1 MTLDCDVIAGLDPAI
16 HLHAKK
22 MDPRVKPA
30 GDEYSEPQTRDA
42 DQPVQP
48 ETDMTKN
55 STSRAD
61 VDQTRV
67 FFMCCAALS
76 LAIGLL
82 VQATAAHA
90 ENEDR
95 VKAGVTTWRN
105 SGCADCHG
113 AFADGEKQRDES
125 PTGANLRTARL
136 DGAALKQ
143 TISCGRPGTGMPA
156 FDEGAYKVRACN
168 GQALGPPPSDLYPA
182 PRTLTPDEI
191 DAVVTYLQAR
201 IVGKGRT
208 ITKQEC
214 LYYYA
219 DQPDWCDD
227 YK

>member
-1 MTLDCDVIAGLDPAI
+1 MEN
-16 HLHAKK
+16 AK
-22 MDPRVKPA
+22 
-30 GDEYSEPQTRDA
+30 PQTRDA

-61 VDQTRV
+61 VDHARV

-82 VQATAAHA
+82 VQATAALA
-90 ENEDR
+90 QNEDR
-95 VKAGVTTWRN
+95 VKVGVTTWRN
-105 SGCADCHG
+105 SGCSDCHG

-125 PTGANLRTARL
+125 PTGANLRTTRL
-136 DGAALKQ
+136 DAAALKQ

-168 GQALGPPPSDLYPA
+168 GQALGPPPSDLYPT
-182 PRTLTPDEI
+182 PRALTPDEI